1 MTAQELMTL
10 AQRHIRSL
18 TGIIDRLN
26 EIGAQDELRRI
37 SLHLTRLA
45 SLVVMHE
52 GYCYEGSACATVRP
66 RRVPH
71 GTSGTNSPYGRR
83 SWKCRITAHSVRGIE
98 IASAS
103 PAHALRG
110 ARNQPRF
117 EASSAWIFRPSYH
130 RQDCALRRTLIATLI
145 ERDSTGPTCNE
156 FNCAVPRMF

>member
-1 MTAQELMTL
+1 M
-10 AQRHIRSL
+10 
-18 TGIIDRLN
+18 RL
-26 EIGAQDELRRI
+26 GRRTSFAGFLSI
-37 SLHLTRLA
+37 SRGWPPSSVT
-45 SLVVMHE
+45 HE
-52 GYCYEGSACATVRP
+52 GYCYEGSACATVKP

-156 FNCAVPRMF
+156 FNCAVPRMFYLVIRQTTCKQGQ